1 MNKDYPKYHMINQI
15 IKSFQYFS
23 KSKIVSANGNP
34 LEYLGPFFNLLEMQ
48 FEIQLDECMR
58 LHKLWLGT
66 RPCSSKTFYK
76 LENHDTR
83 LLCTW
88 REIRCLIESFEVIVN
103 SIDRQWQAAEKLL
116 ALSESDKR
124 KEFCRRYQIIVSSAR
139 SLEQHIRDDIQVN
152 VGNMSLQESRR
163 SIQQADSIGR
173 LSFLAFVF
181 FPISLVTSFF
191 GMNIQ
196 ELTGTGA
203 TWEVFFASAA
213 SLCSILLVLCA
224 WLWRDLKRVKYILK
238 IPRILWILWILRRK
252 PEYWCEHALIQR
264 ELGEW
269 RNLW

>member
-15 IKSFQYFS
+15 INSFQYFS

-66 RPCSSKTFYK
+66 RPCTSKTFYK

-88 REIRCLIESFEVIVN
+88 REIRSLTESFDVIVS
-103 SIDRQWQAAEKLL
+103 SIDRQWQAAEELL
-116 ALSESDKR
+116 ALPASDKR
-124 KEFCRRYQIIVSSAR
+124 KEFYRRYQIMVSGAR

-152 VGNMSLQESRR
+152 VGNLSLQESRR
-163 SIQQADSIGR
+163 SIEQADSVGR

-203 TWEVFFASAA
+203 TWGVFFASAA
-213 SLCSILLVLCA
+213 SLCGILLVLCA

-252 PEYWCEHALIQR
+252 PEYWGEHALIQR